1 MIASLLDSI
10 PWTEILAAIGALIV
24 LLLQYGNVKLRKIVL
39 ETKNNGGSTI
49 KDQIHRIES
58 SIKELDATTKHLAV
72 WVEASQHLTSKPMF
86 KADDSGRFTWI
97 NVALAKLLGLGFED
111 LKGYGWLSYVHGE
124 DVERVSREWAE
135 SVKDKRKFETTFR
148 VKNESSNT
156 IRNVKAKAFPVY
168 LPDKVIGFLGMWMT
182 FEELPND

>member
-1 MIASLLDSI
+1 MIASLLDAI
-10 PWTEILAAIGALIV
+10 PWTEILTAIGGAALILIQIGNSKLKK
-24 LLLQYGNVKLRKIVL
+24 LLV
-39 ETKNNGGSTI
+39 ETKNNGGSTL
-49 KDQIHRIES
+49 KDQIDRIES
-58 SIKELDATTKHLAV
+58 SLKNLAV

-86 KADDSGRFTWI
+86 KADEQGRFTWI

-148 VKNESSNT
+148 VKNDFSNV
-156 IRNVKAKAFPVY
+156 IRNVKARAFPVY
-168 LPDKVIGFLGMWMT
+168 LPDKIVGFLGMWMT
-182 FEELPND
+182 FEELPVD